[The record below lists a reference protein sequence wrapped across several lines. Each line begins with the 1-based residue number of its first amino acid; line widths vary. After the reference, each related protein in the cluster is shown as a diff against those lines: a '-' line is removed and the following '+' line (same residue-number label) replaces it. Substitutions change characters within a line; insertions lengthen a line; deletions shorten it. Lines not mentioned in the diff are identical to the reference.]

1 MSKNCIISFANKK
14 GRYVQNLARLS
25 ESLRDNFDGDFLGF
39 VGEQSIGAPLHT
51 DCPYGFKIYAFK
63 AALKAG
69 YEKILYV
76 DSSCFAIKN
85 VQPCF
90 DEIENDGFF
99 FQNSGH
105 TANTWMND
113 RTLDYFK
120 ISREE
125 AREIPL
131 VGNAGMLGLDFS
143 KELPNIYFERWEKAM
158 LDGMFVGK
166 WDNNDKS
173 ESQSDECKGF
183 RHDMLGSLILHDL
196 GVINLMK
203 QGDQWLQYSGIF
215 DDTANDTIIW
225 KAQG

>member
-25 ESLRDNFDGDFLGF
+25 ESLRNNFDGDFLGF

-90 DEIENDGFF
+90 DEIEKDSFF

-173 ESQSDECKGF
+173 ESKSDECKGF